1 MRISDWSSDVCS
13 SDLCAVGPDYQR
25 PTLGTPDAYKEAGDW
40 QPAQPNDALDRGA
53 WWALFEDST
62 LDTLAQQV
70 IVSNQN
76 VAAAQAA
83 YAQARASVRE
93 QRAALF
99 PTIDLSAGAT
109 RPGSKSSGT
118 TDRKS
123 VVE

>member
-1 MRISDWSSDVCS
+1 MVG
-13 SDLCAVGPDYQR
+13 LAGCAVGPDYQR

-53 WWALFEDST
+53 WWSLFEDST

-83 YAQARASVRE
+83 YAQARASVRA

-99 PTIDLSAGAT
+99 PTRSHERRVGKECVRTCRLRRS
-109 RPGSKSSGT
+109 PYH
-118 TDRKS
+118 
-123 VVE
+123 